1 MAAPPG
7 EMIAAPDCTPPVA
20 TGHRSQRWLGL
31 AVLAALGCGSGT
43 SVPLRDEGKPVGE
56 LRTMLADADPEV
68 QARGAFGLS
77 RHGPAATEA
86 VPELIAKLKGST
98 PLVRSNAALALG
110 AVGPGAKAA
119 VPALTESLTDPEWT
133 VRRQAAL
140 ALGAIGPDAKPALP
154 ALRKLDGDPHKAVR
168 AAAQEARKKI
178 AG

>member
-7 EMIAAPDCTPPVA
+7 EMIAAPDCTAPGA
-20 TGHRSQRWLGL
+20 TGHGPRRWLGL
-31 AVLAALGCGSGT
+31 AVLLALGCGSGS

-56 LRTMLADADPEV
+56 LRAMLADADPEV

-77 RHGPAATEA
+77 RHGPAAAEA

-119 VPALTESLTDPEWT
+119 VPALTEALADPEWT

-154 ALRKLDGDPHKAVR
+154 ALRKLDADPHKVVRLAV
-168 AAAQEARKKI
+168 QEARKKI
-178 AG
+178 GG